1 METAARGR
9 PLTAPAVRARK
20 GGEPLVMVTA
30 YDAPSARVVDRAGAD
45 MILVHSKQKTPDE
58 IEAFV
63 KAWDGKAPIAL
74 VPTAYPQMTVARV
87 RELKKIGLLIW
98 GNHAIR
104 ASVGAMRRTF
114 AQIRKEGGIHGV
126 ESQIASVDEVFDLQG
141 MGKVK
146 SDEKK
151 FLR

>member
-1 METAARGR
+1 M
-9 PLTAPAVRARK
+9 
-20 GGEPLVMVTA
+20 
-30 YDAPSARVVDRAGAD
+30 
-45 MILVHSKQKTPDE
+45 
-58 IEAFV
+58 
-63 KAWDGKAPIAL
+63 
-74 VPTAYPQMTVARV
+74 

-104 ASVGAMRRTF
+104 ASVGAMRKTF

-126 ESQIASVDEVFDLQG
+126 EGAIASVDDVFDLQG

-146 SDEKK
+146 DDEKR